1 MLGRII
7 GVHSARPWQDP
18 QKREPELAL
27 LRPFH
32 TQPPPPAAVSQTLST
47 PRLRGLTFNRR
58 GTECFHCPILTR
70 RSGWER
76 GRIVPTLNIKGSF
89 VSASPSAQVRQM
101 SANSG
106 HTRHKIPDE
115 HQLAS
120 TESIC
125 FKLAAKLHSLLWR
138 RCRFYMAV
146 SYRSVISGVNVP
158 FFPSFFNMW
167 HKFKLLFL
175 PFIHGGLKALKVLLS
190 VSFYSSCLCLWLT
203 TVVAGGR
210 LCPRQPLCDQHLLA
224 GFDWFWCLMIVK
236 LQTSRRR
243 KTQTHTVERLN
254 DGECNTALS
263 HGSPINEH
271 AATFH
276 LLNHHIGM

>member
-1 MLGRII
+1 MASIQRGLGRTLRKESLSWHFS
-7 GVHSARPWQDP
+7 GLFTHS
-18 QKREPELAL
+18 
-27 LRPFH
+27 
-32 TQPPPPAAVSQTLST
+32 PPPAAVSQTLST

-125 FKLAAKLHSLLWR
+125 FKLAAKLHSL
-138 RCRFYMAV
+138 RCCFYMAV

-190 VSFYSSCLCLWLT
+190 VSFYSSCLCLSGWPQWLPGADYALGNHC
-203 TVVAGGR
+203 VISIY
-210 LCPRQPLCDQHLLA
+210 LPDLID
-224 GFDWFWCLMIVK
+224 FDVWW
-236 LQTSRRR
+236 
-243 KTQTHTVERLN
+243 
-254 DGECNTALS
+254 
-263 HGSPINEH
+263 
-271 AATFH
+271 
-276 LLNHHIGM
+276 LLNCRRQGGEKHRHTLLNVWMMVNVTLHFHMAARLTNMQQHFIC